1 MTNNNKP
8 VASEIKRNIFL
19 VGNPNSGKTSLF
31 NAITGERRRVGNWPG
46 VTVQKIEGITRTDG
60 CTLVINDLPGTY
72 SLTPATPEE
81 EVVLKAIDEASRG
94 IIVNVVDIANFE
106 RNLFLTTQLIEL
118 GLKPV
123 VSLNCFD
130 SFSKAGGSIDL
141 QKFSAS
147 TGTAPFPTV
156 ARSGEGVS
164 AMIEHLSRSELYHPE
179 CCQNYLALPVI
190 WREAAEEIL
199 KLSNLHW
206 NTATPTQRY
215 SAVRELINLQ
225 PEKNDARVLAIRT
238 DLAEKLG
245 KSLGKKT
252 RIIDL
257 ACELASDRYARIEK
271 LIKACASVPGKNIP
285 AWQEKLDHVMT
296 NRFLGLP
303 IFALMMAFV
312 FWTTFSLGEIPM
324 GWLEKL
330 IEWLSAFTHANMQE
344 GLLQELIVGG
354 IINGVGGVLVFIPN
368 ILILF
373 FWIAILE
380 DSGYMSRAAFIMDR
394 MMNSIGLHG
403 RAFIP
408 MIMGLGCNVPAVMA
422 TRIIDNRFQRLLTM
436 LLIPLVTCAA
446 RLPLVLL
453 CGSFFPGNPGTWMFT
468 LFFVTLLV
476 LVFLGQLTSLV
487 FRSTENSPFLLEM
500 PPYRLP
506 TAASVFHM
514 LYEKAMHFVEKAG
527 TVILA
532 GAIVIW
538 VLSVF
543 PREVPL
549 SFDYEAELA
558 AIKSQAVTAESTE
571 AIAALNH
578 KKEIELMEGRY
589 MARIGKF
596 IHPVMEP
603 LGFSWRETVSLIPGF
618 LAKESVVSTL
628 SVLYLPYSENLGE
641 AMQKTG
647 MTPLAAFVFMLFT
660 LLYIPCIATLGVVWR
675 ESGSTRFTL
684 LSLAVYFAIAYGVS
698 FIALKIGQSLLA
710 QTNGVAPLEG
720 VIIIILAIF
729 AIWYLLRTFINK
741 ISGRSCRTC
750 AGCSSCP
757 AKDNCSGE

>member
-1 MTNNNKP
+1 MNANTSNHERR
-8 VASEIKRNIFL
+8 VFL
-19 VGNPNSGKTSLF
+19 IGNPNSGKTSLF

-46 VTVQKIEGITRTDG
+46 VTVQKIEGLTRSGNFD
-60 CTLVINDLPGTY
+60 LIINDLPGTY

-81 EVVLKAIDEASRG
+81 EIVLRSLDDTSNG
-94 IIVNVVDIANFE
+94 IILNVVDIANFE
-106 RNLFLTTQLIEL
+106 RNLFLTTQMVEL

-123 VSLNCFD
+123 VSLNCYD
-130 SFSKAGGSIDL
+130 SFTSAGGMIDL
-141 QKFSAS
+141 QKFSAN
-147 TGTAPFPTV
+147 TGLYAYPTV
-156 ARSGEGVS
+156 ARTGEGVT
-164 AMIEHLSRSELYHPE
+164 ALIEFLGKDQTDEEISCSDM
-179 CCQNYLALPVI
+179 LALPEI
-190 WREAAEEIL
+190 WSRAAEKVL
-199 KLSNLHW
+199 KLSDKHW
-206 NTATPTQRY
+206 KTSTPTERY
-215 SAVRELINLQ
+215 GAISRLISLKQDENGEIHQIRLELL
-225 PEKNDARVLAIRT
+225 
-238 DLAEKLG
+238 EKLNENRE
-245 KSLGKKT
+245 KPVKLS
-252 RIIDL
+252 DL
-257 ACELASDRYARIEK
+257 PCELASDRYHRIEK
-271 LIKACASVPGKNIP
+271 LIKICAIVPDKNIP
-285 AWQEKLDHVMT
+285 AWQEKLDHFLT

-303 IFALMMAFV
+303 MFALMMAFV
-312 FWTTFSLGEIPM
+312 FWTTFSVGEIPM
-324 GWLEKL
+324 GWMESGF
-330 IEWLSAFTHANMQE
+330 EWLSALTQEKMQP

-373 FWIAILE
+373 FWIALLE

-422 TRIIDNRFQRLLTM
+422 TRIIDNKFQRLLTM

-446 RLPLVLL
+446 RLPVLVLL
-453 CGSFFPGNPGTWMFT
+453 CGTFFPQNPSTWMFI
-468 LFFVTLLV
+468 LFFVNLLV
-476 LVFLGQLTSLV
+476 LIFLAQLTSLLYK
-487 FRSTENSPFLLEM
+487 SSSNSPFLLEM

-506 TAASVFHM
+506 TPASVFHM

-532 GAIVIW
+532 GAIIIW

-549 SFDYEAELA
+549 SMDYEAEIA
-558 AIKSQAVTAESTE
+558 AMKAQPVNEEVTQ
-571 AIAALNH
+571 AIAALSH
-578 KKEIELMEGRY
+578 KRDIELMEGRY

-628 SVLYLPYSENLGE
+628 SVLYLPYSEDLGE

-660 LLYIPCIATLGVVWR
+660 LLYIPCIATVGVVWR

-684 LSLAVYFAIAYGVS
+684 LSLVVYFAIAYAFS
-698 FIALKIGQSLLA
+698 FAALKIGQAMLIKN
-710 QTNGVAPLEG
+710 QGVAPLEG
-720 VIIIILAIF
+720 VIIVIIAIF
-729 AIWYLLRTFINK
+729 AMWYLLRTFINK
-741 ISGRSCRTC
+741 ISGRSCNSC
-750 AGCSSCP
+750 AGCNSCP
-757 AKDNCSGE
+757 SKGNGCSVE